1 METDDEATVTA
12 GIGWRLRPLITH
24 ITPIRPITPISPK
37 KSKVMHYPLITT
49 SFSPEAVILGNGDFS
64 AAAIPLAAL
73 ANARYVCCCDG
84 AAAGYISRGF
94 VPDAIVGDGD
104 SLSKELKE
112 KYHDILHIVSEQ
124 EDNDLTKATRH
135 CLSMGFR
142 SIAYVGATGRREDH
156 TLGNISL
163 IERYRNEMGI
173 DAVMLTDH
181 GYFFAAEGDA
191 EFDTFAGQQVSIF
204 NFSCGKIESSG
215 LKWHSYAYGSWWQGT
230 LNEAEGTG
238 VKFSADGSYLVFF
251 TYDGKNRHGL
261 SCR

>member
-49 SFSPEAVILGNGDFS
+49 SFSPEAVILGNGDFPT
-64 AAAIPLAAL
+64 AAIPLAAL

-104 SLSKELKE
+104 SLSKEFKE
-112 KYHDILHIVSEQ
+112 KYHDILHIVNEQ
-124 EDNDLTKATRH
+124 EDNDQTKATRH
-135 CLSMGFR
+135 CISMGFR
-142 SIAYVGATGRREDH
+142 SIAYVGATGKREDH

-191 EFDTFAGQQVSIF
+191 GFDTFAGQQVSIF
-204 NFSCGKIESSG
+204 NFSCSKIESSG
-215 LKWHSYAYGSWWQGT
+215 LKWNSYAYGSWWQGT
-230 LNEAEGTG
+230 LNEAVGTS
-238 VKFSADGSYLVFF
+238 VKFSADGRYLVFC
-251 TYDGKNRHGL
+251 TYNGKN
-261 SCR
+261 

>member
-24 ITPIRPITPISPK
+24 ITPIRPITPISPQ

-49 SFSPEAVILGNGDFS
+49 SFAPEAVILGNGDFPK
-64 AAAIPLAAL
+64 AAIPLAVL

-104 SLSKELKE
+104 SLSKEFKE
-112 KYHDILHIVSEQ
+112 KYHDILYIVSEQ
-124 EDNDLTKATRH
+124 EDNDQTKATRH
-135 CLSMGFR
+135 CISMGFR
-142 SIAYVGATGRREDH
+142 SIAYVGATGKREDH

-191 EFDTFAGQQVSIF
+191 EFDTFASQQVSIF
-204 NFSCGKIESSG
+204 NFSCSKIESSG
-215 LKWHSYAYGSWWQGT
+215 LKWNSYAYGSWWQGT
-230 LNEAEGTG
+230 LNEAVGTS
-238 VKFSADGSYLVFF
+238 VKFSADGRYLVFC
-251 TYDGKNRHGL
+251 TYNGKN
-261 SCR
+261 

>member
-1 METDDEATVTA
+1 MAIFLRQA
-12 GIGWRLRPLITH
+12 IRLPGLST
-24 ITPIRPITPISPK
+24 
-37 KSKVMHYPLITT
+37 
-49 SFSPEAVILGNGDFS
+49 
-64 AAAIPLAAL
+64 IPLAAL